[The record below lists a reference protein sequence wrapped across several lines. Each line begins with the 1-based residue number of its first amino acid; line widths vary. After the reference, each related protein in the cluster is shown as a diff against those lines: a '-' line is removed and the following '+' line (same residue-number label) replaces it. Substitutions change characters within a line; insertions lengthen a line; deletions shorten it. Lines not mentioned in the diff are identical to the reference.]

1 MLPYF
6 YILILSLFIAWIYHK
21 TRSLPIFLVLCV
33 ILAVFVG
40 LRSNA
45 VGTDSGGYSRIF
57 LSMGYYSNLHD
68 AIFNISTEKGWNALN
83 WILYQLCPRYWFFF
97 LVVGFLTT
105 IGSMS
110 LIKNLSPIPYIS
122 VFFYITLGLYLF
134 GFAGMRQGLSISVY
148 ALSYRYLIDRDMIKY
163 FIIVL
168 IAACFHQTALI
179 ALPLYF
185 VFTLEFS
192 NLKIVL
198 IAIGAA
204 ILGLLID
211 DVMSFLT
218 TLEDRY
224 EVYNEI
230 QGGGNLFALFY
241 FIMMLFFWTQ
251 RGEINE
257 EHIRKYDTMFMMLV
271 VGSMIYLVVTM
282 SGLYGEVTRLALY
295 FQTAI
300 ILLWAYLYAYR
311 KRKLNPIFS
320 LCVIVA
326 HVMYLYIYLKKIGG
340 IVPYTMNIMF
350 N

>member
-21 TRSLPIFLVLCV
+21 TRSLTIFFVLCI

-45 VGTDSGGYSRIF
+45 VGTDTGGYSRTF
-57 LSMGYYSNLHD
+57 LSMGYYSNLLD
-68 AIFNISTEKGWNALN
+68 AMFSISTENGWNVLN
-83 WILYQLCPRYWFFF
+83 WILYQLCPHYWFFF

-105 IGSMS
+105 MGSMS
-110 LIKNLSPIPYIS
+110 LIKTLSPIPYIS
-122 VFFYITLGLYLF
+122 VFFYITLGFYLF
-134 GFAGMRQGLSISVY
+134 GFAGMRQALAVSVY
-148 ALSYRYLIDRDMIKY
+148 ALSYRYLIERDLVKY
-163 FIIVL
+163 VIVVL
-168 IAACFHQTALI
+168 IAACFHQTVLI
-179 ALPLYF
+179 ALPLYL

-192 NLKIVL
+192 NRKIIL
-198 IAIGAA
+198 IAIASA
-204 ILGLLID
+204 ILGLFID
-211 DVMSFLT
+211 DIMSFFT

-241 FIMMLFFWTQ
+241 IIMMLFFWTQ
-251 RGEINE
+251 RGEIKE
-257 EHIRKYDTMFMMLV
+257 EHKRKYDTMFLMLV
-271 VGSMIYLVVTM
+271 VGSMIYLMVTI

-295 FQTAI
+295 FQLAI

-320 LCVIVA
+320 LCVIA
-326 HVMYLYIYLKKIGG
+326 IHVMYFYIYLKKIGG
-340 IVPYTMNIMF
+340 IVPYTMNLMF